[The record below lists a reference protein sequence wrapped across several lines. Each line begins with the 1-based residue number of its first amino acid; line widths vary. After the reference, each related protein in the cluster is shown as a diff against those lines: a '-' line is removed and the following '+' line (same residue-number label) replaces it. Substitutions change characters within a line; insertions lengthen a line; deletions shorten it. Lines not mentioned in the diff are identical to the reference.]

1 MVNLTKS
8 KPNKSTSDEHV
19 SQMIEEAL
27 RDQRSDFS
35 VQIRGLFNIIMILNK
50 QIETLEKRVT
60 SKEGGDRV
68 KELPTAKHGA
78 TTKAP
83 LRSTTA
89 AATTK
94 TQPKKIESNSR
105 LATRNATG
113 SQRSKSSSFT
123 SASFSSGWK

>member
-8 KPNKSTSDEHV
+8 KPTDSTSDEHV

-27 RDQRSDFS
+27 KDQRADFS

-60 SKEGGDRV
+60 SREGGDK
-68 KELPTAKHGA
+68 KELPLAKQGA

-83 LRSTTA
+83 LRYTTT
-89 AATTK
+89 TTK
-94 TQPKKIESNSR
+94 TQPKKIESKSR
-105 LATRNATG
+105 LATGNTTG
-113 SQRSKSSSFT
+113 SQRSKSTSFT